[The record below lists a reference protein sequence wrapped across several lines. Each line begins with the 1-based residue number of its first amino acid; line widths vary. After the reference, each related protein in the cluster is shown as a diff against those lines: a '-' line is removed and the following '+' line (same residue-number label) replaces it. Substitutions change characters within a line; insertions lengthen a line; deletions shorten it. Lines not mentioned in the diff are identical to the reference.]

1 MIVTTT
7 FDVPERRTVRLL
19 GICRG
24 TTVRT
29 RHFGHGLIA
38 MFRSFVGGEIHEL
51 TKVIAEAREQ
61 AYDRMLEDARAMG
74 ANAILGMRYSSAEVM
89 RNAAEIVVYGT
100 AAILEGEDPTEK

>member
-7 FDVPERRTVRLL
+7 NEVPNRRTKAVL

-38 MFRSFVGGEIHEL
+38 GFRAMVGGEIREL

-61 AYDRMLEDARAMG
+61 AYDRMLEDAKQRG
-74 ANAILGMRYSSAEVM
+74 ANAVLGMRYSSAEVM

-100 AAILEGEDPTEK
+100 AVVLEDEQEPA